1 MDICIGRRIPW
12 TQGMRSFFR
21 VPNRRAA
28 ADLKRLR
35 LPGQGNGL
43 DKRKGR
49 GVWLAM
55 RMPAS

>member
-1 MDICIGRRIPW
+1 
-12 TQGMRSFFR
+12 MRSFFH